1 MKSQRLDREAS
12 GGGEKGGAF
21 LLDPSP
27 FPYWI
32 HSLVQLFDQLI
43 DKNVI
48 CCELLRTQFWLGKFD
63 ANNCPTPTLPPSR
76 PPPTAH
82 RPSPVARRQFLGT
95 FRRLNSRKNDEG
107 ASPVAGSGR
116 RGAGRATCR
125 PARAFIADFLFPRWP
140 TSSRRVEYWIM
151 MVLAIS
157 IGDD

>member
-1 MKSQRLDREAS
+1 MLIQTKRTVEENEESKVGPGGVR
-12 GGGEKGGAF
+12 GGEKGGAF

-43 DKNVI
+43 DNNVI

-82 RPSPVARRQFLGT
+82 RPSPVANFSELFDGWIPGKMTREHRRWPAVGGGAPAAPPVGRPAHSLRIFSSLVD
-95 FRRLNSRKNDEG
+95 RRLPA
-107 ASPVAGSGR
+107 ASN
-116 RGAGRATCR
+116 T
-125 PARAFIADFLFPRWP
+125 
-140 TSSRRVEYWIM
+140 E
-151 MVLAIS
+151 
-157 IGDD
+157 